1 MVLIRGD
8 ECRNRT
14 PSRTVPGSGAF
25 QKVIAMQTFAVVP
38 IAVNAGAAALPA
50 IIAAA
55 ASLTAVL
62 FKPRALMQLI
72 QRRKVASAVA
82 MTAVVLLAVAGYRW
96 HVHSS
101 SLRAA
106 RNGLAQHSH
115 IDWAKVAEDI
125 IAQEKLRQVSGLQIP
140 STPAEPPS
148 VAAIASKGTATPLL
162 DTLPAVVP
170 DFSRA
175 QFKGGRSPAGLTPV
189 WSYKPEGTLF
199 LGAPAI
205 VGKRLYVA
213 GCQSDLGGYTGLF
226 ACLDLETG
234 KPLWETTQIGS
245 DPLRPFFSSPAVT
258 ADGKFVVIGQGLHQD
273 RDCSLLCFN
282 AATGRQVWAVKT
294 PLHLESSPAIRGD
307 IAVIGAGA
315 IEGAD
320 GKASGDPGFVL
331 GVRISDGKLL
341 WKQAVNDPESSPAID
356 EHGMVY
362 IGSGCNGQA
371 VVAIRSGSDEELQQ
385 QKLERVAWRTPVAYP
400 MLAPI
405 TLVSNAVIAS
415 GGNGDMV
422 HSGQNPQGLVVA
434 LSRADGSIL
443 WQTKLEDAVLGAVAF
458 QDQRLVCPVRNGEVV
473 ALAIGDGHI
482 LWRARVSGN
491 APVLCGCAVTHE
503 RACAVSNDGYLAALA
518 TTDGKILEKLYLNDQ
533 GQPGTG
539 LSITSPQVV
548 DNRIIVGSETGGLRC
563 LQGSGTAQ

>member
-1 MVLIRGD
+1 VLAA
-8 ECRNRT
+8 
-14 PSRTVPGSGAF
+14 SRSAAVRSEF
-25 QKVIAMQTFAVVP
+25 QKLIVMQTFAVVP

-50 IIAAA
+50 VIAAA
-55 ASLTAVL
+55 ASLAAVL
-62 FKPRALMQLI
+62 LKPRALIQLI
-72 QRRKVASAVA
+72 QRRKLACTTSLAA
-82 MTAVVLLAVAGYRW
+82 ILLLAGAGYRW

-101 SLRAA
+101 NIRASRTGIA
-106 RNGLAQHSH
+106 QRNP

-148 VAAIASKGTATPLL
+148 VPATTSTGTIAPHQESP
-162 DTLPAVVP
+162 PALAQV
-170 DFSRA
+170 FSRA
-175 QFKGGRSPAGLTPV
+175 QSRSGASPASLTPA
-189 WSYKPEGTLF
+189 WSYKPEATMF
-199 LGAPAI
+199 LGTPAI
-205 VGKRLYVA
+205 AGRRLYVA

-258 ADGKFVVIGQGLHQD
+258 ADGKYVVIGQGLHQD
-273 RDCSLLCFN
+273 RDCSLLCFD

-294 PLHLESSPAIRGD
+294 PLHLESSPAISGD

-341 WKQAVNDPESSPAID
+341 WKQPVNDPESSPAID
-356 EHGMVY
+356 ENGMVY

-385 QKLERVAWRTPVAYP
+385 QKLARVAWRTPVPYP

-405 TLVSNAVIAS
+405 TLAGATIIAA

-422 HSGQNPQGLVVA
+422 HSGQNPQGLVAA
-434 LSRADGSIL
+434 LNRADGTML
-443 WQTKLEDAVLGAVAF
+443 WQTKLDDAVLGAVAF
-458 QDQRLVCPVRNGEVV
+458 QDGKLICPVRNGEVV
-473 ALAIGDGHI
+473 ALAVGDGHV

-491 APVLCGCAVTHE
+491 APVLCGCALTRD
-503 RACAVSNDGYLAALA
+503 RAYAVSNDGYLAALA
-518 TTDGKILEKLYLNDQ
+518 TTDGKVLEKLYLNDQ
-533 GQPGTG
+533 GRPGTG
-539 LSITSPQVV
+539 LSISSPQVV
-548 DNRIIVGSETGGLRC
+548 ENRIFVGSETGGLRC
-563 LQGSGTAQ
+563 LQGSGSAKSAAPL